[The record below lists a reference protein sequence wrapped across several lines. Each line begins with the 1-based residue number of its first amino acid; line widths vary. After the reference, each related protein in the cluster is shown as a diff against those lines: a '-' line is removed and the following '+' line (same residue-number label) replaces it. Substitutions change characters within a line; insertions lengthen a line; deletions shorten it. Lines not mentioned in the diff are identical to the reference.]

1 MKFDKQD
8 NWEDAGQYK
17 AMAIVWRESQPNAM
31 GVVYEANV
39 GRLEGRVRMNDFPDE
54 PLYTLLIG
62 NIEVIHFNEWPVTWS
77 KP

>member
-1 MKFDKQD
+1 
-8 NWEDAGQYK
+8 
-17 AMAIVWRESQPNAM
+17 M

-62 NIEVIHFNEWPVTWS
+62 NIEIIHFNEWPVTWS

>member
-1 MKFDKQD
+1 MLASIKL
-8 NWEDAGQYK
+8 
-17 AMAIVWRESQPNAM
+17 WRLSGEKVNHNAM

-62 NIEVIHFNEWPVTWS
+62 NIEIIHFNEWPVTWS